1 MSRKGLAIVGLGMA
15 LKPHAKA
22 LAELQDDY
30 CVVGA
35 HSRSA
40 ERRDAAAA
48 QHGLPTTP
56 DLDALIDDPR
66 VDAAL
71 ILTPPDSHKEIATR
85 FLDAGKHVLL
95 EKPIDVTS
103 GRGAQIVA
111 LADERDRRLGVV
123 LQHRFRTSSRT
134 LAELLLSGR
143 LGPSLRG
150 QLHRPV
156 VAHAGLLRRAGQG
169 HARA

>member
-1 MSRKGLAIVGLGMA
+1 MSAHTAARRS
-15 LKPHAKA
+15 
-22 LAELQDDY
+22 
-30 CVVGA
+30 GA
-35 HSRSA
+35 TAPPRSTA
-40 ERRDAAAA
+40 C
-48 QHGLPTTP
+48 PTTP

-134 LAELLLSGR
+134 LAELLLSAG